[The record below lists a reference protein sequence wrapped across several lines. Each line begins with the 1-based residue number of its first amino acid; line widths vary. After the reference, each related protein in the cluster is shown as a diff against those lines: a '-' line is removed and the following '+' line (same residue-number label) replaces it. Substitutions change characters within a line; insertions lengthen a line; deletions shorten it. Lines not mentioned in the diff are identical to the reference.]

1 MKLSIGKRWNPIAMG
16 GLAAAD
22 EFLIFADESVRM
34 MNYEEER
41 MYFLVTLGYHIA
53 STINF
58 LIIDM
63 TKADYAGGFNMLA
76 HHLAT
81 CLLCTGGFCMNYI

>member
-22 EFLIFADESVRM
+22 EFLIFSDESTRK

-41 MYFLVTLGYHIA
+41 MYSLVTFGYHVA
-53 STINF
+53 STIYF
-58 LIIDM
+58 LAVDM
-63 TKADYAGGFNMLA
+63 TKADYCGGYNMLA

-81 CLLCTGGFCMNYI
+81 CLLCAGGFSMNYV